1 MQHVLLRLYRLCAS
15 FVPVVPVVPV
25 LCQFF
30 ALIGTT

>member
-1 MQHVLLRLYRLCAS
+1 MLHVLLRLYRLCAS
-15 FVPVVPVVPV
+15 FVPVVPV